1 MLAKSNL
8 YRPSIV
14 LHTVEIMSSLVVNM
28 NWSPLRQ
35 GIISDDFITKIFD
48 IFDSVPSFIQVSM
61 LQLVRDWIDTGWNE
75 LCKYL
80 IDTKALVKIIKT
92 IVNLQ
97 QRQNMIFSTCW
108 SIIKTITRH
117 ENKMLAS
124 YICEWFSKEVN
135 TMALSR
141 VFCPLMRMTSKWSV
155 LDYKQRHLCTFST
168 DKVSEVKN
176 EEMKETRHFDSNAV
190 KTSIQRESRLSDQ
203 EVRSRLSLIGKVERE
218 RETSSE
224 NRRNRVRSKALGVES
239 EFYIGSR
246 EYRENATKIELNKRI
261 NENDSLQSRFLH
273 AYPVY

>member
-190 KTSIQRESRLSDQ
+190 KTSNKRESRLSDQ
-203 EVRSRLSLIGKVERE
+203 EVRSRLSLIGKVERS